1 MTLSTAP
8 PISDVMFGLPSF
20 TKLLVLAAVIAAVW
34 YGFKLVARLDKQRKE
49 EGRLPR
55 KAQPPKSA
63 GAAAREPVKA
73 EGNSEDMEPCS
84 VCGAYVAGHG
94 AASCG
99 RASCP
104 Y

>member
-1 MTLSTAP
+1 
-8 PISDVMFGLPSF
+8 MFGLPSF

-34 YGFKLVARLDKQRKE
+34 YGFKLVGRLDKQRKE
-49 EGRLPR
+49 GGRLQR
-55 KAQPPKSA
+55 TTQPPKSA

-73 EGNSEDMEPCS
+73 EANSEDMEPCR

-94 AASCG
+94 AANCG
-99 RASCP
+99 RADCP